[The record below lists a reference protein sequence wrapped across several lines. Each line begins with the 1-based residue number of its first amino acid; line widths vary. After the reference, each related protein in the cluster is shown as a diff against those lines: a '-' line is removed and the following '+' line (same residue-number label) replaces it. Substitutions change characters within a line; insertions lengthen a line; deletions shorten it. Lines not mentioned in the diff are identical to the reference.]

1 MQGKRVMILGMARSG
16 VAAAKLLS
24 EKGAFVRI
32 NDLKTREQ
40 LGKALEPLEG
50 LANIE
55 WRLGEKPDELLAG
68 MDMLVISPGVPI
80 ESEIVK
86 RAESLGVEVVGEIEL
101 SARLSKGR
109 LVAISGTNGKTT
121 TTTLTGEIFKA
132 SGANTYVV
140 GNIGYPFA
148 AVAGEA
154 KESDVVVCEVSSFQ
168 LESVKD
174 FHPHVACLTNIR
186 EDHLNRHHTMAC
198 YIETK
203 AHIFRTQT
211 EDDYLVLNYDDE
223 TLISLSKTA
232 KSRVVWFTGRQIP
245 PFGAFVLNG
254 RIVFGTEDNHVDALA
269 ATAMALVSGVKAEDA
284 ARVLRSFKGVEHRV
298 EFVREVDG
306 VRYIDD
312 SEGTNADS
320 TVKAVETMKAP
331 TVIILGGSDKKNDFT
346 ELCTAIKNSPYIAHA
361 VLIGQTA
368 RQFDETLRRVG
379 YPEGAIHHAGFDF
392 NAAIDTARSLAVP
405 GGNVLL
411 SPACASFDMF
421 NNCEERGDIFK
432 DIVQKMTAR
441 A

>member
-55 WRLGEKPDELLAG
+55 WRLGEKPDELLPG

-203 AHIFRTQT
+203 A
-211 EDDYLVLNYDDE
+211 
-223 TLISLSKTA
+223 
-232 KSRVVWFTGRQIP
+232 
-245 PFGAFVLNG
+245 
-254 RIVFGTEDNHVDALA
+254 
-269 ATAMALVSGVKAEDA
+269 
-284 ARVLRSFKGVEHRV
+284 
-298 EFVREVDG
+298 
-306 VRYIDD
+306 
-312 SEGTNADS
+312 
-320 TVKAVETMKAP
+320 
-331 TVIILGGSDKKNDFT
+331 
-346 ELCTAIKNSPYIAHA
+346 
-361 VLIGQTA
+361 
-368 RQFDETLRRVG
+368 
-379 YPEGAIHHAGFDF
+379 
-392 NAAIDTARSLAVP
+392 
-405 GGNVLL
+405 
-411 SPACASFDMF
+411 
-421 NNCEERGDIFK
+421 
-432 DIVQKMTAR
+432 
-441 A
+441 